1 MQKTKF
7 PRRALIAGSSLLL
20 VTGLL
25 VTGLPVAVALPVQAA
40 NESPPVEPIQQ
51 LINGL
56 LQIMKAGP
64 GTPFQQRFDILA
76 PIIDRTFDLSA
87 ILEESVGGSWSTLPP
102 DQQKTLADA
111 FRRYT
116 VASYVNSFDDYN
128 GQHFTVSPDTRTV
141 GAQQVVQTQVIPK
154 NGNSHELDY
163 VMRQTSAGW
172 RVVDVLAD
180 GSISRVAVQRS
191 DFRRLLARGGAQA
204 LAESLRT
211 KSTDLF
217 EGAS

>member
-1 MQKTKF
+1 MQKIKF
-7 PRRALIAGSSLLL
+7 PRRALIAGSSFLL
-20 VTGLL
+20 VAG
-25 VTGLPVAVALPVQAA
+25 ALPALAA
-40 NESPPVEPIQQ
+40 NESAPVEPIQQ

-102 DQQKTLADA
+102 DQQKMLSDA

-128 GQHFTVSPDTRTV
+128 GQHFTVSPDTRAV

-163 VMRQTSAGW
+163 VMRQSPAGW

-180 GSISRVAVQRS
+180 GTISRVAVQRS
-191 DFRRLLARGGAQA
+191 DFRRLLTRGGAQA

-211 KSTDLF
+211 KSTDLS